1 MNSDQY
7 HVNQK
12 IEKTRRN
19 VVVNVQM
26 KNKLHSKQKALH
38 HDNKQIWFCL
48 FFFEEAKQA
57 KLQVQ
62 VFFQRRI
69 QIRISNNAFSQS
81 PLRTA
86 ERAVEKIRIWYWQQ
100 QDGKISPKI
109 FRRISK
115 LAATTHTVPTHL
127 SSYPLK
133 EEGKRTHTHTH
144 NIRCVQEHRLRH
156 SFILS
161 YLLSSNSPRSEI
173 YSIIPLSL
181 FYQVFYDP

>member
-1 MNSDQY
+1 
-7 HVNQK
+7 
-12 IEKTRRN
+12 
-19 VVVNVQM
+19 
-26 KNKLHSKQKALH
+26 
-38 HDNKQIWFCL
+38 L
-48 FFFEEAKQA
+48 FVFFEEAKQA

-133 EEGKRTHTHTH
+133 EEGKRTHTHTTFGVFKS
-144 NIRCVQEHRLRH
+144 IGSDIL
-156 SFILS
+156 LS
-161 YLLSSNSPRSEI
+161 YLI
-173 YSIIPLSL
+173 YFHRIPHVRKYIPLFPYRSFIKSFMIRRIRVHL
-181 FYQVFYDP
+181 VETEPQNHDSTFGYSFSSRFHFHGYYS